1 MPRRIRRMRQSPHAG
16 VRRFIF
22 IAELTILA
30 VIAAGF
36 FILGGI
42 ILWASVIPIPSINNF
57 GSRAVSQSTKIYDR
71 TGTIVLYDV
80 NGSVRRTSVPL
91 ASINPWIRQASISI
105 EDRTF
110 YENVGFKPLSILRA
124 ILVNITSGGYTQ
136 GASTITQQVVKNALL
151 TQSKTITRK
160 IEEIILSVRLT
171 RVYTKDEILNTYL
184 NESPYGGT
192 IYGVEE
198 AAQYFFGVSA
208 KDVDLAQ
215 AAYLAALPQAPTY
228 YSPNGNHRDALDARK
243 NLVLEKMKEQG
254 YITDAQYQQ
263 ATKETVTFKSA
274 GASGIKAPHF
284 VFYIQEYLESK
295 YGVDA
300 VMSGGLR
307 VTTTLDY
314 DLQQKVESVVQK
326 YSPGMQKDFN
336 ASNTGTVVV
345 DPKTGQ
351 ILAMMGSK
359 DYFNNSI
366 DGQVNTTLA
375 ERQPGS
381 SFKPFVYATA
391 FEKGYTPETVVF
403 DVQTQFS
410 TSCSPSDITNDTP
423 PCYSPGNYDGSYKGP
438 MTLRNALAQSENIP
452 AVKTLYLTGISDSIA
467 TAKSLGITS
476 LGDPGQYGLTLVLGG
491 GEVSLLEMTGAYGVF
506 ANDGVRNPS
515 TGILEVQDNAGNILE
530 SYQSVPTRVIDSQI
544 TREISD
550 VLSDN
555 VARIPEFGVDSPLNF
570 KDADVADKTGTTNDS
585 RDAWIIGYTD
595 SAVVGTWAGNN
606 NNTPMVKKIAAFIVA
621 PMWHDIM
628 EAVIQKYP
636 SVAFPKPAPEA
647 DPASLPPALVGNWNP
662 NPSQGVHDILFW
674 VQKSNP
680 RGPAPTNPWA
690 DGQAA
695 YWDYGVQAWL
705 AANGGV
711 GVSPQF
717 NIPGG
722 TGDGSSIISPSSE
735 AFQITSPTSGAVISS
750 QYPLTIL
757 ASGGA
762 GTVTRVTY
770 SINGATVG
778 SADKPPYA
786 VIVNLLKKG
795 PATLTAAIQ
804 TATGLQTQTVNF
816 SVQ

>member
-1 MPRRIRRMRQSPHAG
+1 MPRRIRRLRQSPHAG
-16 VRRFIF
+16 VRRLVF
-22 IAELTILA
+22 AVELSILA
-30 VIAAGF
+30 VIAAAF

-57 GSRAVSQSTKIYDR
+57 ESRAVSQSTKIYDR
-71 TGTIVLYDV
+71 SGTIVLYDI

-110 YENVGFKPLSILRA
+110 YDNVGFKPLSILRA
-124 ILVNITSGGYTQ
+124 ILANLTAGGYAQ

-160 IEEIILSVRLT
+160 IEEIILAVRLT
-171 RVYTKDEILNTYL
+171 RVYSKDEILNTYL

-198 AAQYFFGVSA
+198 ASQYFFGLSA

-215 AAYLAALPQAPTY
+215 SAYLAALPQAPTY
-228 YSPNGNHRDALDARK
+228 YSPYGNHRDALDARK

-254 YITDAQYQQ
+254 YITDAEYQQ

-300 VMSGGLR
+300 VTSGGLR

-314 DLQQKVESVVQK
+314 DLQQKVETVVQK

-336 ASNTGTVVV
+336 ASNTGTVVI

-359 DYFNNSI
+359 DYFDNAI

-410 TSCSPSDITNDTP
+410 TSCSPSDIANDKP
-423 PCYSPGNYDGSYKGP
+423 PCYSPGNYDGSFKGP
-438 MTLRNALAQSENIP
+438 MSLRNALSQSENIP
-452 AVKTLYLTGISDSIA
+452 AVKVLYLTGIRDSIT
-467 TAKSLGITS
+467 TAESLGITS

-515 TGILEVQDNAGNILE
+515 TGILEVQDNAGNVLE
-530 SYQSVPTRVIDSQI
+530 SYQSVPTRVMDSQI

-555 VARIPEFGVDSPLNF
+555 TARIPEFGVDSPLNF

-585 RDAWIIGYTD
+585 RDAWIIGYTG
-595 SAVVGTWAGNN
+595 SAVVGSWAGNN

-636 SVAFPKPAPEA
+636 SEVFQKPAPEA

-662 NPSQGVHDILFW
+662 NPSQGIHDVLFW
-674 VQKSNP
+674 LQKSNP

-705 AANGGV
+705 AKNGGV
-711 GVSPQF
+711 GVAPQF
-717 NIPGG
+717 NIPGA
-722 TGDGSSIISPSSE
+722 TGDGTTITNPSS
-735 AFQITSPTSGAVISS
+735 APFQITSPTSDAVISS
-750 QYPLTIL
+750 QYPFTIL
-757 ASGGA
+757 GSGGD
-762 GTVTRVTY
+762 VTKVTY
-770 SINGATVG
+770 SINGAVVG
-778 SADKPPYA
+778 SADTPPYA
-786 VIVNLLKKG
+786 VTVNSLKKG
-795 PATLTAAIQ
+795 PSSLSATIQ
-804 TATGLQTQTVNF
+804 TASGGTQTQTIEF